1 VKVFLDTNVIVSGF
15 GTRGLC
21 ADLIRLVIARHELTV
36 SEVVLEEVKRVLL
49 DKFGLP
55 SDEVRRLE
63 AFLRRHSIV
72 PTPPDTSGFP
82 LDKLKDENDR
92 KILAAAI
99 EAEADVLITGDG
111 DLLALGDLLHRPRI
125 MDPRSF
131 LESMLSR

>member
-1 VKVFLDTNVIVSGF
+1 MRVFLDTNVIVSGF

-21 ADLIRLVIARHELTV
+21 ADLIRLVITRHELAV

-55 SDEVRRLE
+55 SDDVQRVET
-63 AFLRRHSIV
+63 FLRRYPVVS
-72 PTPPDTSGFP
+72 TPPDTSGFP
-82 LDKLKDENDR
+82 LDRLKDENDR

-111 DLLALGDLLHRPRI
+111 DLLALGDLLHRPWI

-131 LESMLSR
+131 LESMLYW